1 MKKLYS
7 FVLMATMLLI
17 GTNVSA
23 VTHEVDNADDF
34 YTYWQSA
41 NGDVIKLIDAVT
53 LDKTLWLGTDSLQ
66 DDSRSIEINLNGYK
80 LTTSADYGFVVTHG
94 KLKITNSR
102 PAAGGQIE
110 GTGGQNLFY
119 LSGSTKKD
127 INPREDD
134 VDYFTHLY
142 IGAGVTLTQ
151 SAYCA
156 TIIVDGVQP
165 GYAVYPKNDNYK
177 PAKPQ
182 LKYATNVYAG
192 YDKDYHVAANTWY
205 SNPNKCVSNGVRI
218 DVHGTIVGTKYGI
231 QSHGYLGTKTHYDRT
246 YASYIKVVEG
256 DTLPTFYDQNNALAN
271 VKEYVLKASDT
282 LYAPFIHV
290 YPEARVSAWP
300 EKTGSSKAPMGVYAA
315 GYARWLLEGYI
326 EGGVGVLIKSG
337 TVDIQDATIVGT
349 GSTYNPPASSTSG
362 SNASGSAIVMDSG
375 DSYVGD
381 MDVTISGDSH
391 VSATHGYAIDEAV
404 TTTEQSTKVDHITIT
419 GGTFVGG
426 TFQSDPSNPAS
437 TITDAIM
444 KVSEPTAEA
453 AINPDTVTTIT
464 ILGANMQSDNA
475 NGVTIG
481 TDNLA
486 EFLEGATAGQG
497 STHIT
502 YVDVPDP
509 NNPEQTITTMVISQG
524 PAPDP
529 SNKVSNQAT
538 DASVKWVGSNFITDE
553 ITAAINEDHLLR
565 LAELQINDTITAAED
580 EASDDP
586 NIVSGKPRAQTLYIR
601 DGATLEVS
609 RVILGTAARIIVE
622 AGGKFIVTGTQGIT
636 APVIEN
642 IKLQNEENKPAIFL
656 FNPAVSSNKN
666 PNGTVEFISKG
677 FNDPSTST
685 FGWQKFGIPTKELK
699 DIKVENNVATAFS
712 YYNYDAETPA
722 WTICGI
728 IEGNTSTL
736 DTSKLRKPFE
746 YFEMEHNTATK
757 GTKVT
762 FMGKLEGNNIPELLV
777 RNHFWNGYANSYSAP
792 INGDTLLSLIPSPVD
807 KAFYLYTLNA
817 QNKFEWL
824 PVSKMDMYDIQPMQ
838 PFLLRNAHD
847 DDAALVINYEKA
859 VYNAVI
865 NKHMNDATPAAAS
878 APRRNS
884 ANNFTKVKLIVKG
897 EGCTD
902 RVIVAEDAQFSA
914 EFDNGYDVAKY
925 MNEGINMYVSADE
938 KMAHFATDY
947 LENTYLGFQ
956 AVNGGEYTIEFTN
969 VQGKELTLIDHE
981 NNARVAMEEGKT
993 YTFTAAAN
1001 SVNDYRF
1008 EIVGRADMP
1017 TAIENTEV
1025 VKSAKGIYTI
1035 TGQYVGEMN
1044 VWNSLPTGIYVVN
1057 GEKLVK

>member
-349 GSTYNPPASSTSG
+349 GPTYNPPASSTSG

-381 MDVTISGDSH
+381 MDVTVGGDSH
-391 VSATHGYAIDEAV
+391 ISAAHGYAIDEAV
-404 TTTEQSTKVDHITIT
+404 TTAAQSTKVDHITIT

-426 TFQSDPSNPAS
+426 TWRSDPNDPAT

-444 KVSEPTAEA
+444 KVSEPTAVA
-453 AINPDTVTTIT
+453 AANVDTVTTIT
-464 ILGANMQSDNA
+464 IIGANLSSDNA

-481 TDNLA
+481 QNNLA
-486 EFLEGATAGQG
+486 EFLEGAAASQG

-502 YVDVPDP
+502 YVEVPDP
-509 NNPEQTITTMVISQG
+509 NNPSVTKTTMVISAGDPPSKETSVTGGAYNQG
-524 PAPDP
+524 AYPHEG
-529 SNKVSNQAT
+529 
-538 DASVKWVGSNFITDE
+538 ASVKWEKGNPENTDSMSEE
-553 ITAAINEDHLLR
+553 IEHNLTLT
-565 LAELQINDTITAAED
+565 ELVINDTVANG
-580 EASDDP
+580 DP
-586 NIVSGKPRAQTLYIR
+586 RTQIVTIHDGVTLSV
-601 DGATLEVS
+601 G
-609 RVILGTAARIIVE
+609 RVILGRGAQIIVE
-622 AGGKFIVTGTQGIT
+622 AGGKFIVTEAQGIT
-636 APVIEN
+636 APVVSN
-642 IKLQNEENKPAIFL
+642 ILLKNEENKPAVFL
-656 FNPAVSSNKN
+656 FNPGVSSNRH
-666 PNGTVEFISKG
+666 PNGTVEFTSKG
-677 FNDPSTST
+677 YKVSSTN
-685 FGWQKFGIPTKELK
+685 FGWQKFGVPTQTGELAG
-699 DIKVENNVATAFS
+699 ISIENDYATVFAKFNYAAATPEWEVIGYLNVDPS
-712 YYNYDAETPA
+712 YSLPELNLADMNQA
-722 WTICGI
+722 
-728 IEGNTSTL
+728 
-736 DTSKLRKPFE
+736 FE
-746 YFEMEHNTATK
+746 YYQMEHSNSNV

-762 FMGKLEGNNIPELLV
+762 FEGKLVGNDCPAPVIRPN
-777 RNHFWNGYANSYSAP
+777 FWNGYANSYSAP
-792 INGDTLLSLIPSPVD
+792 IDAEALLTLIPAPAD
-807 KAFYLYTLNA
+807 KAFYLYEQDNVTKQFSWVA
-817 QNKFEWL
+817 QSMMHK
-824 PVSKMDMYDIQPMQ
+824 SDIQPMQ
-838 PFLLRNAHD
+838 PFLIRNPKA
-847 DDAALVINYEKA
+847 DATTLPLNYGDA
-859 VYNAVI
+859 VY
-865 NKHMNDATPAAAS
+865 TPATTTNN
-878 APRRNS
+878 APGAPARHI
-884 ANNFTKVKLIVKG
+884 ANDMTKVEFIVRG
-897 EGCTD
+897 TNGVD
-902 RVIVAEDAQFSA
+902 HVIVAQDAQFTA

-925 MNEGINMYVSADE
+925 MNDEVNMYVSAGE
-938 KMAHFATDY
+938 KMAIYATDDI
-947 LENTYLGFQ
+947 ENTYLGFQ
-956 AVNGGEYTIEFTN
+956 TVKGGKYTIEFAN
-969 VQGKELTLIDHE
+969 VQGEELTLIDLD
-981 NNARVAMEEGKT
+981 NNASVVMVEGNK
-993 YTFTAAAN
+993 YEFTADAD
-1001 SVNDYRF
+1001 SKNDYRF
-1008 EIVGRADMP
+1008 KIVSTFNAP
-1017 TAIENTEV
+1017 TAIENTEAA
-1025 VKSAKGIYTI
+1025 KSAKGIYTI

-1044 VWNSLPTGIYVVN
+1044 VWNTLPAGIYVVN